1 MSISLW
7 FNLVSTPLLILWP
20 DITEDSESKTLY
32 YLLWLNELF
41 FLLDMIRKFFDP
53 PKGSRAALDVYEIA
67 INYIK
72 GNLILDVV
80 ATLPQVASGL
90 NNTFL
95 PLKIIRL
102 YEVWL
107 LHYPFEAAI
116 NAIFSQKRKVFVIV
130 YAC

>member
-1 MSISLW
+1 
-7 FNLVSTPLLILWP
+7 
-20 DITEDSESKTLY
+20 
-32 YLLWLNELF
+32 
-41 FLLDMIRKFFDP
+41 MIRKFFDP